1 MKKSPTRYNWAD
13 INKMTEGELRKAY
26 KSTSREAREAYKQMN
41 EAYPHLAEL
50 KTHRGDFKT
59 LGDLGD
65 INKYEL
71 GQELMMA
78 QNYLESSY
86 ADVDKYKESRNKAIE
101 TLHQNGY
108 DNVTEENYDQFANYM
123 ANLRDKG
130 LISQLSSDYIAEL
143 FGQFDNK
150 KVISRINKAQKEGVD
165 EEVILANL
173 EYWSENAEN
182 LERLYF
188 SKKRGTGS
196 GRYK

>member
-1 MKKSPTRYNWAD
+1 MKKSPTRYSWAD

-41 EAYPHLAEL
+41 DAYPNLAEL

-78 QNYLESSY
+78 QNYLKSDY
-86 ADVDKYKESRNKAIE
+86 ADVEKYRASKSKALE
-101 TLHQNGY
+101 TLKQSGY
-108 DNVTEENYDQFANYM
+108 ENVNEENYEQFTNYM

-130 LISQLSSDYIAEL
+130 LISQLTSSYIAEL

-150 KVISRINKAQKEGVD
+150 KVISRVARAQREGVSED
-165 EEVILANL
+165 VILANL

>member
-1 MKKSPTRYNWAD
+1 MKKSPTKFSWAD
-13 INKMTEGELRKAY
+13 INDMSEKDLKRVYRSESRK
-26 KSTSREAREAYKQMN
+26 AREAYKEMN
-41 EAYPHLAEL
+41 EAYPNLKEL

-65 INKYEL
+65 VSKYEL
-71 GQELMMA
+71 GQELMMT
-78 QNYLESSY
+78 QNYLNSNY
-86 ADVDKYKESRNKAIE
+86 ADVEKYRASKNKALE
-101 TLHQNGY
+101 TLHKNGY
-108 DNVTEENYDQFANYM
+108 ENVTEENYEQFANYM
-123 ANLRDKG
+123 GNLRDKG

-150 KVISRINKAQKEGVD
+150 KIISRINKAQREGVD
-165 EEVILANL
+165 EEIILANL

>member
-1 MKKSPTRYNWAD
+1 MKKSPTRYSWAD
-13 INKMTEGELRKAY
+13 VNKMTEGELRKAY

-41 EAYPHLAEL
+41 EAYPNLAEL

-78 QNYLESSY
+78 QNYLKSSY
-86 ADVDKYKESRNKAIE
+86 ADVDKYKESRSKAIE

-123 ANLRDKG
+123 ANLRDRG

-150 KVISRINKAQKEGVD
+150 KVISRINKAQREGVD